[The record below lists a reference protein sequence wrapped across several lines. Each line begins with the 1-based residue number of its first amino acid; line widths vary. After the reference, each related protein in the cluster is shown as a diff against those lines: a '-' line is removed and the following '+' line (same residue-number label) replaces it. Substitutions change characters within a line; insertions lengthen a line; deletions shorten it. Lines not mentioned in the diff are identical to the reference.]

1 MSEFPSQLQAERGF
15 HAGAGERL
23 PRADLLQSR
32 SFHLVIGYY
41 LDLHSLLKETCLV
54 LLWARTAFGSQMK

>member
-1 MSEFPSQLQAERGF
+1 MSEYPGRLQAERGL

-23 PRADLLQSR
+23 PRADLLQSG
-32 SFHLVIGYY
+32 SLHIVIGNY
-41 LDLHSLLKETCLV
+41 LGLHSLLKETCLA